1 MTGYSRILL
10 ERSSEHVATITINRP
25 AAMNSFDWQ
34 MCLDFQK
41 VWREMIE
48 DETVHAIVLRAA
60 LGRAFSTGRDVRNK
74 ESVSGSEGVWDMRD
88 PGEWLGP
95 KQNRCWK
102 PVVAAVHGLCAGGA
116 FYWINECDVVI
127 CSDDAQ
133 FFDPHVTFGKVA
145 ALEPIGMRWRMPLG
159 EVLRMAL
166 LGNDERICAATA
178 LRSGLVSEVVQSGQL
193 WARAQQLAARIAAK
207 PPIAVQGTVRA
218 IWESLDMGRSIA
230 LQNGVKYTQVGN
242 PLATVQ
248 VDPETIMAAAKIF
261 EVR

>member
-1 MTGYSRILL
+1 MTEYSGIVV
-10 ERSSEHVATITINRP
+10 ERSDDHVATVTINRP
-25 AAMNSFDWQ
+25 ASLNAFDWN
-34 MCLDFQK
+34 MCLDFK
-41 VWREMIE
+41 RVWQEIIE
-48 DETVHAIVLRAA
+48 DETVHVVVLRASP
-60 LGRAFSTGRDVRNK
+60 GRAFSTGRDVRKK
-74 ESVSGSEGVWDMRD
+74 ESVSGSDRVWDMRD

-127 CSDDAQ
+127 CSEDAQ

-145 ALEPIGMRWRMPLG
+145 AIEPIGMRWRMPLG

-178 LRSGLVSEVVQSGQL
+178 LRSGLVSEVVQRTQL
-193 WARAQQLAARIAAK
+193 WGRAHQLAARIAAK
-207 PPIAVQGTVRA
+207 PPVAVQGTVRA
-218 IWESLDMGRSIA
+218 IWESLDMNWSAA
-230 LQNGVKYTQVGN
+230 LRNGVKYTQLGN
-242 PLATVQ
+242 SLAMAD
-248 VDPETIMAAAKIF
+248 VDPDAIMATAKTF